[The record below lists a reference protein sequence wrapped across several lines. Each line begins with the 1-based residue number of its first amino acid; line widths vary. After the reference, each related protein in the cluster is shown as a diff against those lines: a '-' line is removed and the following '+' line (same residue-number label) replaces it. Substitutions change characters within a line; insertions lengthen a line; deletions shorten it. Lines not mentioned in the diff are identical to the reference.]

1 MFYEHPE
8 WTTLPWVTVNTRVIR
23 GRSIKYNIIT
33 RSRNHTW
40 ELWMNKWI
48 SKLECTPKIVE
59 GTSFCFYYSRSTV
72 KLWHRSTVK
81 RLRKVNADMA
91 HCMCDTGQCL
101 EMKIA
106 CHACGHLCSGTNGV
120 WSAWG
125 MLLEMQNLLAAR
137 RIGEILAAM
146 SRSDDD
152 LGFGDICDVN
162 GDSKMK
168 IRSWQRLH
176 VWFWQQRSRWRDW
189 EQQGDI
195 GKIS

>member
-1 MFYEHPE
+1 MGALNEQMD
-8 WTTLPWVTVNTRVIR
+8 L
-23 GRSIKYNIIT
+23 
-33 RSRNHTW
+33 
-40 ELWMNKWI
+40 
-48 SKLECTPKIVE
+48 KIGMYAKIME
-59 GTSFCFYYSRSTV
+59 GTSFCFYYSRSMV
-72 KLWHRSTVK
+72 KLWRRSTIK
-81 RLRKVNADMA
+81 RLRKVNVDMA
-91 HCMCDTGQCL
+91 HCMCDTCQCL
-101 EMKIA
+101 EMKIT
-106 CHACGHLCSGTNGV
+106 CHACGRLCSRTNGM

-146 SRSDDD
+146 SRSNDD

-162 GDSKMK
+162 RDSEMK